1 MSRFAKW
8 PRLFSRA
15 KRAPSPKPRRRQSAR
30 PTIEALEERQVP
42 TVFFQPHFPGE
53 AETSGSQNAALVSP
67 PVYLLYWGAYWG
79 TTQGQADV
87 KNLTQSVQ
95 AIVNS
100 QYLNGVSRY
109 TPSLSAEH
117 ATLANPTPFVDSKD
131 AVPNVRDG
139 TTTVEA
145 VSGKNV
151 TDFINGA
158 IASGG
163 VATNS
168 LSQAPIYFV
177 ITEPGAAYYDT
188 TDGSTPKLNTDG
200 TLQLHGGG
208 AGYNSPGNYTD
219 GTAYHYAYIS
229 TGFTSG
235 SVTADS
241 FTPVTS
247 HELVEG
253 MSYSATD
260 KNGTHYNGVNVTLA
274 PNSPPGDTQI
284 ADGEAGY
291 YGYRLGGPGG
301 PLVTSFYSHA
311 DGGQFI
317 VQDGN
322 AQEITFQAAPNA
334 WSPGGP
340 FSFNHHY
347 TLTVLGDQ
355 RGLNTDDVLVIT
367 PSAAGTQIT
376 LNGESFF
383 FGQDQGTIDTI
394 NVNLLGGNN
403 TLVVNDQNGLSD
415 TWTVTGSSLTGSAG
429 LTVNYSNVTNLT
441 LDGSNNEYNYLYV
454 TGTSAATTTVNG
466 GTKTLQIDV
475 SPAHTLGGVGALTI
489 DGKGVA
495 ALKVDDTADAAATTY
510 GVTAAALTRNAAGQ
524 WPVTINYA
532 RLGGLT
538 LFTGSAA
545 DVVNVESTSA
555 PTAVFG
561 GAGAD
566 TFNVAPSSLS
576 MGGINNSLSFNGGSG
591 GAALVINDEANPSS
605 PVLLLKPSTQYAVA
619 AGSLTRSVFYPSPL
633 RGGGRTTTGTVNY
646 QGLKSLTL
654 NAGNN
659 GPNTVNIESTSVPT
673 YVHGGT
679 ATSSISV
686 AYNLKTLDNI
696 GAYLSISGASSD
708 VAVYDQAD
716 TDANAG
722 RPIAY
727 TVSVEGITR
736 DAIYNKSDVFT
747 RIDTVP
753 VKSVTLYTSQTK
765 GSLPNTVSAGS
776 WLTPVTILSGA
787 AAAVTV
793 TELGGALT
801 VDAHGG
807 TVTFDDRGLQNSF
820 SPYTT
825 NPQHTHGY
833 SVTDYSLGYTVTD
846 HTVVRGEHVHWVEI
860 IQPGPGSPTGG
871 SVARDYYF
879 NGTLSYQNAKSLTI
893 AGSPVDS
900 TFFVQS
906 TPAGMPVAITGSTGS
921 RVSVPGI
928 PGGPTV
934 NQFIVGLN
942 GSVKNIRSQ
951 LTLNGSA
958 PSDTLL
964 VDDSQAI
971 TQDKVTVAPTQ
982 VGAAPTD
989 QFFGAGGGLT
999 YSGFSALTLNLSHAA
1014 DDTVRLSPSAVTA
1027 FFINGDPTEFQA
1039 GHGAVLNLDLTG
1051 VLNAL
1056 LNPGGPGAG
1065 DWAFANRQAVTFKN
1079 LASAQAH

>member
-1 MSRFAKW
+1 MFPFVKW
-8 PRLFSRA
+8 PHMFSQAGRPRNRKPKRPRSTRL
-15 KRAPSPKPRRRQSAR
+15 
-30 PTIEALEERQVP
+30 TLEALEERQVP

-53 AETSGSQNAALVSP
+53 AETAGSQNAALVNPS
-67 PVYLLYWGAYWG
+67 VYLLYWGPYWN
-79 TTQGQADV
+79 TQQGKADV
-87 KNLTQSVQ
+87 KTLTQSVQ

-100 QYLNGVSRY
+100 SYLNGVSQY
-109 TPSLSAEH
+109 TPSDSAEH
-117 ATLANPTPFVDSKD
+117 ATLANPTPFVDTKD

-139 TTTVEA
+139 TQTVEA
-145 VSGKNV
+145 VSAKNI

-158 IASGG
+158 VASGN
-163 VATNS
+163 VPTNS
-168 LSQAPIYFV
+168 LTQTPIYFV

-188 TDGSTPKLNTDG
+188 TDGSTPKLNSDG

-208 AGYNSPGNYTD
+208 AGYNDRGNYTD

-229 TGFTSG
+229 TSLSSG
-235 SVTADS
+235 SVTPDS

-253 MSYSATD
+253 MSYDA
-260 KNGTHYNGVNVTLA
+260 NGNGINVTLA

-311 DGGQFI
+311 AGGQFI

-334 WSPGGP
+334 WSGGGGP
-340 FSFNHHY
+340 FAFNHHY

-383 FGQDQGTIDTI
+383 FDQGPIDTI

-403 TLVVNDQNGLSD
+403 TLVVNDQNGFSD
-415 TWTVTGSSLTGSAG
+415 TWTVTPSSLTGSAG
-429 LTVNYSNVTNLT
+429 LTVNYSNITNLT

-475 SPAHTLGGVGALTI
+475 SPAHTLGGVGALTV
-489 DGKGVA
+489 DGNGVSG
-495 ALKVDDTADAAATTY
+495 LKVDDTANAATTTY
-510 GVTAAALTRNAAGQ
+510 GVTAAALTRNITGLP
-524 WPVTINYA
+524 PVTINYGH
-532 RLGGLT
+532 LTGLT

-545 DVVNVESTSA
+545 DVVNVESTPA
-555 PTAVFG
+555 QTAVFG

-576 MGGINNSLSFNGGSG
+576 VGGISGPLTFNGGSG
-591 GAALVINDEANPSS
+591 GTALVVNDQANPTSS
-605 PVLLLKPSTQYAVA
+605 LLFKPSTQYAVS
-619 AGSLTRSVFYPSPL
+619 AGNLTRSVFYPSLL
-633 RGGGRTTTGTVNY
+633 RGGGSTTTATIDY
-646 QGLKSLTL
+646 QGLTSLTL

-679 ATSSISV
+679 ATSSIAV
-686 AYNLKTLDNI
+686 APNLKNLDNI
-696 GAYLSISGASSD
+696 GAYLSIFGASSD

-722 RPIAY
+722 KPIAY
-727 TVSVEGITR
+727 TVSDLGITR
-736 DAIYNKSDVFT
+736 DALYNKSDVFT

-765 GSLPNTVSAGS
+765 GPLPNTVSAGS
-776 WLTPVTILSGA
+776 SSAPVTVLSGA
-787 AAAVTV
+787 ADAVTV
-793 TELGGALT
+793 TALGGPLS

-807 TVTFDDRGLQNSF
+807 TVTFDDRGVQNSIN
-820 SPYTT
+820 YHTT
-825 NPQHTHGY
+825 DPQHTQGY
-833 SVTDYSLGYTVTD
+833 IVTNYNLGYTITD
-846 HTVVRGEHVHWVEI
+846 HTVVRSEHAHWFEVIE
-860 IQPGPGSPTGG
+860 PGPGSSKGVQ
-871 SVARDYYF
+871 VAQDYYF
-879 NGTLSYQNAKSLTI
+879 NGTFSYQNAKSLTI

-900 TFFVQS
+900 TFTVQS
-906 TPAGMPVAITGSTGS
+906 TPTGMPVAITGSTGF
-921 RVSVPGI
+921 RVSVPGT

-942 GSVKNIRSQ
+942 GSVKNIRSP
-951 LTLNGSA
+951 LTLHGSGLN
-958 PSDTLL
+958 DTLL
-964 VDDSQAI
+964 VDDSQA
-971 TQDKVTVAPTQ
+971 TAQDKVTVTATK
-982 VGAAPTD
+982 VGAAAAD
-989 QFFGAGGGLT
+989 QFFGAGGSLT
-999 YSGFSALTLNLSHAA
+999 YGGLSALTLNLSHAA
-1014 DDTVRLSPSAVTA
+1014 DDTVHISPSAATA
-1027 FFINGDPTEFQA
+1027 FFVNGDPTEFQA
-1039 GHGAVLNLDLTG
+1039 SHGAALTLDLSG

-1056 LNPGGPGAG
+1056 LSPGAPGAG
-1065 DWAFANRQAVTFKN
+1065 EWTFGNRQPVTFKN